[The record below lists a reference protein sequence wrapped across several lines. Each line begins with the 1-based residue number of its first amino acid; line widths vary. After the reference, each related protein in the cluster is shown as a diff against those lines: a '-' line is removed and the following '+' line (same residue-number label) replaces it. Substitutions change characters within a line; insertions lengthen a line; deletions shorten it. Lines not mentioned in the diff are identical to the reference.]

1 MSSYD
6 HICCKTGTLS
16 QSVCRYRLLPQASKH
31 QTLEAVFVLPFHLN
45 WLMLTGCVSVL
56 EWSMAVFSQLINKRG
71 VGNQRRWK
79 WSVLSAFYTLSTLP
93 GITYRWAMKN
103 WEVIELSCPS
113 RHEIQC
119 TGLGLRRTAF
129 TQVAPLL
136 KLKYTDSKACLRF
149 TMQL

>member
-16 QSVCRYRLLPQASKH
+16 QSVCRYRLLPKASKH

-56 EWSMAVFSQLINKRG
+56 EWSMAVLSQLINKRD
-71 VGNQRRWK
+71 VGNQRWWK
-79 WSVLSAFYTLSTLP
+79 WSVLSAFYTLSALP
-93 GITYRWAMKN
+93 AIAYRWAMKN
-103 WEVIELSCPS
+103 WEVIEFSCPS

-119 TGLGLRRTAF
+119 TGLGLLRRTQA
-129 TQVAPLL
+129 APLL
-136 KLKYTDSKACLRF
+136 KLKYTKKHSKACFLF

>member
-16 QSVCRYRLLPQASKH
+16 QSVWLCRYRLLPKASKH

-45 WLMLTGCVSVL
+45 WLMAVL
-56 EWSMAVFSQLINKRG
+56 SQLINKRD
-71 VGNQRRWK
+71 VGNQRWWK
-79 WSVLSAFYTLSTLP
+79 WSVLSAFYTLSALP
-93 GITYRWAMKN
+93 AITYWWAMKN

-119 TGLGLRRTAF
+119 TGLGLWRRTVF
-129 TQVAPLL
+129 TQAAPLL
-136 KLKYTDSKACLRF
+136 KLKYTKKHSKACFLF